1 MEAALYL
8 AELKKKESKN
18 DSKSDNTEDCYF
30 YKAKLTEFDDKLEG
44 IEKQMKCFKDE
55 ISEISK
61 RYIELCRIL
70 YNLKKDKIK
79 VNKDKT
85 LFIYKNKNI

>member
-1 MEAALYL
+1 MFFENINFFDMDISYV
-8 AELKKKESKN
+8 SFCQCYFIN
-18 DSKSDNTEDCYF
+18 CYF

-44 IEKQMKCFKDE
+44 IEKQMKCCKDE
-55 ISEISK
+55 MTEISK

>member
-1 MEAALYL
+1 M
-8 AELKKKESKN
+8 N
-18 DSKSDNTEDCYF
+18 C
-30 YKAKLTEFDDKLEG
+30 
-44 IEKQMKCFKDE
+44 CKDE
-55 ISEISK
+55 MTEISQ